1 MHVQR
6 GRLQLVKSDA
16 HQRKNGVERL
26 MAEVQDNVV
35 PHTRIR
41 SLRDAIRK
49 VQLGEVERSDVVVEL
64 QDTERARLDMLA
76 DELKD
81 VFREIPDDDDQ
92 FSLQILS
99 GSTPRLW
106 IDATSHVVV
115 GGDRRTYRFLK
126 DTRLGRVVI
135 LETANIDDMADCL
148 TEYIA
153 ERVLEREKALEG
165 DWLNNRLRQVAQES
179 KVVRVK
185 ESRTPWMSVVGA
197 FGLGLAAGVV
207 SLVAYAWFANPL

>member
-1 MHVQR
+1 M
-6 GRLQLVKSDA
+6 S
-16 HQRKNGVERL
+16 E
-26 MAEVQDNVV
+26 MQDNVV

-49 VQLGEVERSDVVVEL
+49 VQLGEVERSDVMVEL

-81 VFREIPDDDDQ
+81 VFKEIPEDDDQ
-92 FSLQILS
+92 FSLQIIS

-106 IDATSHVVV
+106 IDATSHVAV
-115 GGDRRTYRFLK
+115 GGDRKTYRFLK

-153 ERVLEREKALEG
+153 ERVIEREKALEG
-165 DWLNNRLRQVAQES
+165 DWLNSRLKEVAQES
-179 KVVRVK
+179 RVVRVR
-185 ESRTPWMSVVGA
+185 ESRTSWLAVAGA
-197 FGLGLAAGVV
+197 FGIGIAAGVIG
-207 SLVAYAWFANPL
+207 LIAFAWFANPI

>member
-1 MHVQR
+1 M
-6 GRLQLVKSDA
+6 S
-16 HQRKNGVERL
+16 E
-26 MAEVQDNVV
+26 MQDNVV
-35 PHTRIR
+35 PHTRMR

-64 QDTERARLDMLA
+64 QETERARLDMLA

-81 VFREIPDDDDQ
+81 VFKEIPADDDQ
-92 FSLQILS
+92 FSLQIIS

-165 DWLNNRLRQVAQES
+165 DWLNNRLRQVALDS

-185 ESRTPWMSVVGA
+185 ESRTPWLSVIGA
-197 FGLGLAAGVV
+197 FGIGLAAGVIG
-207 SLVAYAWFANPL
+207 LVAFAWFANPL

>member
-1 MHVQR
+1 M
-6 GRLQLVKSDA
+6 S
-16 HQRKNGVERL
+16 E
-26 MAEVQDNVV
+26 MQDNVV
-35 PHTRIR
+35 PHTRMR

-64 QDTERARLDMLA
+64 QETERARLDMLA

-81 VFREIPDDDDQ
+81 VFREIPEDDDQ
-92 FSLQILS
+92 FSLQIIS

-115 GGDRRTYRFLK
+115 GGDRKTYRFLK

-165 DWLNNRLRQVAQES
+165 DWLNERLRQVALDS

-185 ESRTPWMSVVGA
+185 ESRTTWVSVFGA
-197 FGLGLAAGVV
+197 FGVGLAVGALGLIAF
-207 SLVAYAWFANPL
+207 AWFANPL

>member
-1 MHVQR
+1 
-6 GRLQLVKSDA
+6 
-16 HQRKNGVERL
+16 
-26 MAEVQDNVV
+26 MAEMQDNVV
-35 PHTRIR
+35 PHTRMR

-81 VFREIPDDDDQ
+81 VFREIPEDDDQ
-92 FSLQILS
+92 FSLQIIA

-106 IDATSHVVV
+106 IDATSHVAVA
-115 GGDRRTYRFLK
+115 GDRRTYRFLK

-165 DWLNNRLRQVAQES
+165 DWLNNRLRQVALES

-185 ESRTPWMSVVGA
+185 ESRTPWLPVAGA
-197 FGLGLAAGVV
+197 FGIGLALGIVG
-207 SLVAYAWFANPL
+207 LIGFAWFANPL

>member
-1 MHVQR
+1 M
-6 GRLQLVKSDA
+6 S
-16 HQRKNGVERL
+16 E
-26 MAEVQDNVV
+26 MQDNVV
-35 PHTRIR
+35 PHTRMR

-81 VFREIPDDDDQ
+81 VFKEIPQDDDQ
-92 FSLQILS
+92 FSLQIIA

-106 IDATSHVVV
+106 IDATSHVAV
-115 GGDRRTYRFLK
+115 GGDRKTYRFLK
-126 DTRLGRVVI
+126 DTRLGRIVI

-165 DWLNNRLRQVAQES
+165 DWLNNRLRQVALDSQ
-179 KVVRVK
+179 VVRVR
-185 ESRTPWMSVVGA
+185 ETRTPVLAVVGA
-197 FGLGLAAGVV
+197 FGIGIAAGV
-207 SLVAYAWFANPL
+207 LGLIAFAWFANPL

>member
-1 MHVQR
+1 M
-6 GRLQLVKSDA
+6 S
-16 HQRKNGVERL
+16 E
-26 MAEVQDNVV
+26 MQDNVV

-81 VFREIPDDDDQ
+81 VFREIPEDDDQ
-92 FSLQILS
+92 FSLQIIA

-106 IDATSHVVV
+106 IDATSHVAV
-115 GGDRRTYRFLK
+115 GGDRKTYRFLK

-153 ERVLEREKALEG
+153 ERVIEREKALEG
-165 DWLNNRLRQVAQES
+165 DWLNNRLKEVAQES
-179 KVVRVK
+179 RVVRVK
-185 ESRTPWMSVVGA
+185 ESRTSWLAVAGA
-197 FGLGLAAGVV
+197 FGIGIAAGVV
-207 SLVAYAWFANPL
+207 GLIAFAWFANPI

>member
-1 MHVQR
+1 M
-6 GRLQLVKSDA
+6 S
-16 HQRKNGVERL
+16 E
-26 MAEVQDNVV
+26 MQDNVV
-35 PHTRIR
+35 PHTRMR

-81 VFREIPDDDDQ
+81 VFKEIPEEDDQ
-92 FSLQILS
+92 FSLQIIS

-106 IDATSHVVV
+106 IDATSHVAV

-165 DWLNNRLRQVAQES
+165 DWLNNRLRQVALDSQ
-179 KVVRVK
+179 VVRVR
-185 ESRTPWMSVVGA
+185 ENRTPWLAVTGA
-197 FGLGLAAGVV
+197 FGIGLALGIVG
-207 SLVAYAWFANPL
+207 LVAFAWFANPL

>member
-1 MHVQR
+1 M
-6 GRLQLVKSDA
+6 S
-16 HQRKNGVERL
+16 E
-26 MAEVQDNVV
+26 MQDNVV

-81 VFREIPDDDDQ
+81 VFKEIPEDDDQ
-92 FSLQILS
+92 FSLQIIS

-106 IDATSHVVV
+106 IDATSHVAV
-115 GGDRRTYRFLK
+115 GGDRKTYRFLK

-135 LETANIDDMADCL
+135 LETAIIDDMADCL

-153 ERVLEREKALEG
+153 ERVIEREKALEG
-165 DWLNNRLRQVAQES
+165 DWLNSRLKEVAQES
-179 KVVRVK
+179 RVVRVR
-185 ESRTPWMSVVGA
+185 ESRTSWLAVAGA
-197 FGLGLAAGVV
+197 FGIGIAAGVIG
-207 SLVAYAWFANPL
+207 LIAFAWFANPI

>member
-1 MHVQR
+1 M
-6 GRLQLVKSDA
+6 
-16 HQRKNGVERL
+16 
-26 MAEVQDNVV
+26 
-35 PHTRIR
+35 R

-81 VFREIPDDDDQ
+81 VFKEIPQDDDQ
-92 FSLQILS
+92 FSLQIIS

-165 DWLNNRLRQVAQES
+165 DWLNNRLRQVALDSQ
-179 KVVRVK
+179 VVRVK
-185 ESRTPWMSVVGA
+185 ESRTPWLAVVGA
-197 FGLGLAAGVV
+197 FGIGIAAGVIG
-207 SLVAYAWFANPL
+207 LVAFAWFANPL

>member
-1 MHVQR
+1 M
-6 GRLQLVKSDA
+6 S
-16 HQRKNGVERL
+16 E
-26 MAEVQDNVV
+26 MQDNVV
-35 PHTRIR
+35 PHTRMR

-81 VFREIPDDDDQ
+81 VFKEIPEDDDQ
-92 FSLQILS
+92 FSLQIIS
-99 GSTPRLW
+99 GSAPRLW
-106 IDATSHVVV
+106 IDATSHVAV

-135 LETANIDDMADCL
+135 LETSNIDDMADCL

-165 DWLNNRLRQVAQES
+165 DWLNNRLRQVALDS

-185 ESRTPWMSVVGA
+185 ESRTPWLSVMGA
-197 FGLGLAAGVV
+197 FGIGLAVGIVG
-207 SLVAYAWFANPL
+207 LVAFAWFANPL

>member
-1 MHVQR
+1 M
-6 GRLQLVKSDA
+6 S
-16 HQRKNGVERL
+16 E
-26 MAEVQDNVV
+26 MQDNVV
-35 PHTRIR
+35 PHTRMR

-64 QDTERARLDMLA
+64 QETERARLDMLA

-92 FSLQILS
+92 FSLQIIS

-106 IDATSHVVV
+106 IDATSHVAV

-165 DWLNNRLRQVAQES
+165 DWLNNRLRQVALDS
-179 KVVRVK
+179 KVVRVS
-185 ESRTPWMSVVGA
+185 ESRTPWLAVAGA
-197 FGLGLAAGVV
+197 FGIGIAAGVV
-207 SLVAYAWFANPL
+207 GLVAFAWFANPL

>member
-1 MHVQR
+1 M
-6 GRLQLVKSDA
+6 S
-16 HQRKNGVERL
+16 E
-26 MAEVQDNVV
+26 MQDNVV
-35 PHTRIR
+35 PHTRMR

-81 VFREIPDDDDQ
+81 VFKEIPEDDDQ
-92 FSLQILS
+92 FSLQILP

-106 IDATSHVVV
+106 IDATSHVAV

-165 DWLNNRLRQVAQES
+165 DWLNNRLRQVALDS
-179 KVVRVK
+179 KAVRA
-185 ESRTPWMSVVGA
+185 EDGRAPWLTVAGSFVI
-197 FGLGLAAGVV
+197 GLAAGAAG
-207 SLVAYAWFANPL
+207 LVAFAWFANPL

>member
-1 MHVQR
+1 M
-6 GRLQLVKSDA
+6 S
-16 HQRKNGVERL
+16 E
-26 MAEVQDNVV
+26 MQDNVV
-35 PHTRIR
+35 PHTRVR

-76 DELKD
+76 EELKD
-81 VFREIPDDDDQ
+81 VFKEIPEDDDQ
-92 FSLQILS
+92 FSLQIIS

-106 IDATSHVVV
+106 VDATSHVAI

-135 LETANIDDMADCL
+135 LETADIDDMADCL

-165 DWLNNRLRQVAQES
+165 DWLNNRLRQVAVES
-179 KVVRVK
+179 QGVKVKDSGTSWLAV
-185 ESRTPWMSVVGA
+185 TGA
-197 FGLGLAAGVV
+197 FAIGIAAGVV
-207 SLVAYAWFANPL
+207 GLIAFAWFLNPL

>member
-1 MHVQR
+1 M
-6 GRLQLVKSDA
+6 S
-16 HQRKNGVERL
+16 E
-26 MAEVQDNVV
+26 MQDNVV
-35 PHTRIR
+35 PHTRMR

-64 QDTERARLDMLA
+64 QETERARLDMLA

-81 VFREIPDDDDQ
+81 VFKEIPEDDDQ
-92 FSLQILS
+92 FSLQIIS

-106 IDATSHVVV
+106 IDATSHVAV

-165 DWLNNRLRQVAQES
+165 DWLNNRLRQVAMDS
-179 KVVRVK
+179 KVVRVR
-185 ESRTPWMSVVGA
+185 ESRTPLLAVAGA
-197 FGLGLAAGVV
+197 FGVGLAFGVV
-207 SLVAYAWFANPL
+207 GLIAFAWFANPL

>member
-1 MHVQR
+1 M
-6 GRLQLVKSDA
+6 S
-16 HQRKNGVERL
+16 E
-26 MAEVQDNVV
+26 MQDNVV

-81 VFREIPDDDDQ
+81 VFKEIPEDDDQ
-92 FSLQILS
+92 FSLQIIS

-106 IDATSHVVV
+106 IDATSHVAV
-115 GGDRRTYRFLK
+115 GGDRKTYRFLK

-153 ERVLEREKALEG
+153 ERVIEREKALEG
-165 DWLNNRLRQVAQES
+165 DWLNSRLKEVAQES
-179 KVVRVK
+179 RVVRVR
-185 ESRTPWMSVVGA
+185 ESRTSWLAVAGA
-197 FGLGLAAGVV
+197 FGIGIAAGVIG
-207 SLVAYAWFANPL
+207 LIAFAWFANPI

>member
-1 MHVQR
+1 M
-6 GRLQLVKSDA
+6 S
-16 HQRKNGVERL
+16 E
-26 MAEVQDNVV
+26 MQDNVV

-81 VFREIPDDDDQ
+81 VFKEIPEDDDQ
-92 FSLQILS
+92 FSLQIIS

-106 IDATSHVVV
+106 IDATSHVAV
-115 GGDRRTYRFLK
+115 GGDRKTYRFLK

-153 ERVLEREKALEG
+153 ERVIEREKALEG
-165 DWLNNRLRQVAQES
+165 DWLNNRLKEVAQDS
-179 KVVRVK
+179 KVVRVR
-185 ESRTPWMSVVGA
+185 ESRTSWLAVAGA
-197 FGLGLAAGVV
+197 FSIGIAAGVV
-207 SLVAYAWFANPL
+207 GLIAFAWFANPI

>member
-1 MHVQR
+1 M
-6 GRLQLVKSDA
+6 S
-16 HQRKNGVERL
+16 E
-26 MAEVQDNVV
+26 MQDNVV
-35 PHTRIR
+35 PHTRMR

-81 VFREIPDDDDQ
+81 VFKEIPEDDDQ
-92 FSLQILS
+92 FSLQIIA

-106 IDATSHVVV
+106 IDATSHVAV

-165 DWLNNRLRQVAQES
+165 DWLNSRLRQVALDSQ
-179 KVVRVK
+179 VVRVK
-185 ESRTPWMSVVGA
+185 ESRTPWLAVVGA
-197 FGLGLAAGVV
+197 FGIGIAAGI
-207 SLVAYAWFANPL
+207 VALIAFAWFANPL

>member
-1 MHVQR
+1 M
-6 GRLQLVKSDA
+6 S
-16 HQRKNGVERL
+16 E
-26 MAEVQDNVV
+26 MQDNVV
-35 PHTRIR
+35 PHTRMR

-64 QDTERARLDMLA
+64 QETERARLDMLA

-81 VFREIPDDDDQ
+81 VFREIPEDDDQ
-92 FSLQILS
+92 FSLQIIA

-115 GGDRRTYRFLK
+115 GGDRKTYRFLK

-165 DWLNNRLRQVAQES
+165 DWLNERLRQVALDS

-185 ESRTPWMSVVGA
+185 ESRTTWVSVFGA
-197 FGLGLAAGVV
+197 FGVGLAVGALGLIAF
-207 SLVAYAWFANPL
+207 AWFANPL

>member
-1 MHVQR
+1 MSE
-6 GRLQLVKSDA
+6 L
-16 HQRKNGVERL
+16 
-26 MAEVQDNVV
+26 QDNVV

-41 SLRDAIRK
+41 SLREAIRK

-81 VFREIPDDDDQ
+81 VFKEIPADDDQ
-92 FSLQILS
+92 FSLQIIA

-106 IDATSHVVV
+106 IDATSHVAI

-153 ERVLEREKALEG
+153 ERILEREKALEG
-165 DWLNNRLRQVAQES
+165 DWLNNRLRQVAQDTQ
-179 KVVRVK
+179 VVRVK
-185 ESRTPWMSVVGA
+185 ESKTSWLAVLGA
-197 FGLGLAAGVV
+197 FGIGVSAGVIG
-207 SLVAYAWFANPL
+207 LVAYAWFANPV